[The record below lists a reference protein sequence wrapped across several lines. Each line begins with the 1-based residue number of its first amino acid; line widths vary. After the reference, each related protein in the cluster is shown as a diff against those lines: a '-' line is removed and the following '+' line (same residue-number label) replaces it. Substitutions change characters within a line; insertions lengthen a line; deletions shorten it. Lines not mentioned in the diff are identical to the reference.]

1 MTRRSEPSAWLR
13 SGRVSSEY
21 TEAGAHSQSL
31 SSTVVREMR
40 LERVPVSHKTIS
52 RAMGCELLPLSTGIR
67 VASSMARAMLL
78 LVVTALTCSPL
89 TDSVMAFV
97 FSRCLWPGP
106 GVSARLPRGA
116 PPEPA
121 PRSRDPLRLRARS
134 AAGLRPPSECLLAGR
149 PRSRSS
155 EFWREPEFWRESL
168 PLASSPAFL
177 FLLQAFVLWLPLF
190 LQKVHSKLVSWQF
203 LAM

>member
-1 MTRRSEPSAWLR
+1 MTLRSLPSAWLR
-13 SGRVSSEY
+13 SGRVSLEY
-21 TEAGAHSQSL
+21 TDAGAHSQSL
-31 SSTVVREMR
+31 SSTVLREMR
-40 LERVPVSHKTIS
+40 LERVPVSHRTVS
-52 RAMGCELLPLSTGIR
+52 RAMGCELLPLSTGMR

-78 LVVTALTCSPL
+78 LVTALTCSPL

-116 PPEPA
+116 APEPA
-121 PRSRDPLRLRARS
+121 PRSLEPLRLRARS

-190 LQKVHSKLVSWQF
+190 LQKLHSKLVSLQF

>member
-1 MTRRSEPSAWLR
+1 MTLRSEPSAWLR
-13 SGRVSSEY
+13 SGRVPSEY
-21 TEAGAHSQSL
+21 SDAGAHSQSL
-31 SSTVVREMR
+31 SSTAAREMR
-40 LERVPVSHKTIS
+40 LERVPVSHKTVS

-78 LVVTALTCSPL
+78 LVTALTCSPL
-89 TDSVMAFV
+89 TDSVIAFV

-116 PPEPA
+116 APEPA
-121 PRSRDPLRLRARS
+121 LRSREPLRLRARS
-134 AAGLRPPSECLLAGR
+134 AAGLRAPSEFLLAGR